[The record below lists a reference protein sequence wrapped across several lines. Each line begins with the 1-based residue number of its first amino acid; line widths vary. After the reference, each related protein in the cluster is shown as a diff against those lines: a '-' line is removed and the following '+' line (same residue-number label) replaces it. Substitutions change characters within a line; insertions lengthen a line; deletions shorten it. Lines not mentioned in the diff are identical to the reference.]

1 MTQSSQELSLHGS
14 RCDSVSHLRV
24 IDEKLG
30 QRVAAG
36 LGLSPAPD
44 AATPAVPVTDLELSP
59 ATRIID
65 RMKPT
70 LEGRCIA
77 ILVDEG
83 SNAESVAA
91 LRKAVEA
98 EKAAVKIIAPKV
110 DGIKLSNGKTI
121 HVDGQLAGSPSAQFD
136 AVASV
141 IPLESGK
148 RLSKD
153 AAAQNWFRDAFGH
166 LKAIAACKGTQVILA
181 AGGVKADEG
190 VIDPSEVEAFIRAA
204 KTRFWNR
211 EPEIRTLA

>member
-1 MTQSSQELSLHGS
+1 
-14 RCDSVSHLRV
+14 
-24 IDEKLG
+24 
-30 QRVAAG
+30 
-36 LGLSPAPD
+36 
-44 AATPAVPVTDLELSP
+44 
-59 ATRIID
+59 
-65 RMKPT
+65 MKPT

-166 LKAIAACKGTQVILA
+166 LKAIAACKGTQVILESA
-181 AGGVKADEG
+181 G
-190 VIDPSEVEAFIRAA
+190 VIPDKGVFDPMSIQEFIAAA
-204 KTRFWNR
+204 KTRHWTR
-211 EPEIRTLA
+211 EKNVRTLA